1 MQENNQI
8 KKFLQIK
15 EIIFSILVVATFA
28 LGTWLTIELI
38 PINKSLDALTI
49 RVDAQEGVDDD
60 RAIQMKTMSEDIVII
75 KEDTAYI
82 RGILDR

>member
-1 MQENNQI
+1 MQKENKI
-8 KKFLQIK
+8 KKVLQIK
-15 EIIFSILVVATFA
+15 EFIFAFVVVLSFA
-28 LGTWLTIELI
+28 LGTYLTVELI
-38 PINKSLDALTI
+38 PINKSIDALTI

-75 KEDTAYI
+75 KGDTAYI

>member
-1 MQENNQI
+1 MQNTSPI

-15 EIIFSILVVATFA
+15 EVVFSILVVATLA

>member
-1 MQENNQI
+1 MEKISPI

-38 PINKSLDALTI
+38 PINKSLDSLTI
-49 RVDAQEGVDDD
+49 RVDAQEEIDDNRERQID
-60 RAIQMKTMSEDIVII
+60 KIIEDITII
-75 KEDTAYI
+75 KADTSYI
-82 RGILDR
+82 RGFLDR

>member
-38 PINKSLDALTI
+38 PINKSLDSLTI
-49 RVDAQEGVDDD
+49 RVDAQEEVDDS
-60 RAIQMKTMSEDIVII
+60 RESQINRIIEDITII
-75 KEDTAYI
+75 KADTSYI
-82 RGILDR
+82 RGFLDR